1 MRSSSP
7 AEALTL
13 VTVSHDSR
21 PELVRLIESVSR
33 HLPGAELI
41 VVDSGSSDG
50 GPAAARDLGARV
62 EELGENVGYGRA
74 ANRGA
79 ALAERPVTVV
89 LNPDVEL
96 VDRSLGALA
105 RAAEAW
111 PDRILAPL
119 VLVPDGSREASAQQ
133 APASWAALLTALV
146 PSGALPPPLRRA
158 AEPWRSE
165 HPRSVAW
172 AVGCCLAASTD
183 TLRRLGPFDERIFL
197 YGEDL
202 ELGLR
207 ARELGVE
214 TWFWPEARIVHHRS
228 ASTLRAFGGEPF
240 ERLARQRRW
249 VVEERLG
256 PARRRLDDW
265 AQLATFADRI
275 ALKALLRRPHERERR
290 QLAALR
296 AVRREDGS

>member
-13 VTVSHDSR
+13 VTVTHESR
-21 PELVRLIESVSR
+21 PELVRLVESISR

-50 GPAAARDLGARV
+50 GPTAARELGARV
-62 EELGENVGYGRA
+62 VDLGENVGYGRA
-74 ANRGA
+74 ANRGV

-89 LNPDVEL
+89 MNPDVEL
-96 VDRSLGALA
+96 VDDSLGAVA
-105 RAAEAW
+105 QAS

-119 VLVPDGSREASAQQ
+119 ALLPDGSRQDTAQQ
-133 APASWAALLTALV
+133 APTSWAALLTALV
-146 PSGALPPPLRRA
+146 PPGALPPPVRRA
-158 AEPWRSE
+158 AEPWRSLE
-165 HPRSVAW
+165 PRRVAW
-172 AVGCCLAASTD
+172 AVGCCLAARTD

-214 TWFWPEARIVHHRS
+214 TWFWPEARILHHRS
-228 ASTLRAFGGEPF
+228 ASTDRAFGGEPF

-256 PARRRLDDW
+256 PGRRRLDDW
-265 AQLATFADRI
+265 AQLVTFADRI
-275 ALKALLRRPHERERR
+275 GLKALLRRPRERERC

-296 AVRREDGS
+296 AVRREERA